1 MKRKSERL
9 LNTAYDIQLFPPG
22 CLLHLFY
29 LFIYL
34 LLLRLGK
41 KGNSVSFTFSV
52 CLSDFSVT
60 FHFLSFTLLCCSVP
74 FRSVLM
80 LFFFLL
86 SPQVAIKIID
96 KTQLNPNSL
105 QKVIYPPSHLSPLSR
120 TLTLWQKSWITNS

>member
-1 MKRKSERL
+1 MKRQSERL

-29 LFIYL
+29 LFIYCSSDW
-34 LLLRLGK
+34 GK
-41 KGNSVSFTFSV
+41 QRKLCQFHFL